1 METNIFELA
10 TRNKIT
16 FMSTK
21 GTLTVYEVW
30 DLSIEQLD
38 VLYKMYNRILNDEI
52 ANSLLETKS
61 MAFNDIRLKIDIIK
75 HIFDVRQEE
84 SIAAKKKKENAI
96 KRQKLLQ
103 VLEDKQ
109 NTALVNSS
117 IDDIMK
123 MIDELNN

>member
-1 METNIFELA
+1 
-10 TRNKIT
+10 
-16 FMSTK
+16 MSTK